1 MFIEF
6 VLYVRHLLQ
15 NPKAAQSLA
24 SGERVR
30 VWARDKRYSR
40 QKALCTDRQRRWME
54 SRAKLGKM
62 AGPDPARPYE
72 EKATDEEGL
81 GS

>member
-30 VWARDKRYSR
+30 VWVRDKRYSR
-40 QKALCTDRQRRWME
+40 QKALCTDRPRRWME

-72 EKATDEEGL
+72 KATDEGL
-81 GS
+81 GG

>member
-40 QKALCTDRQRRWME
+40 QKALCTDRLRRWME

-62 AGPDPARPYE
+62 TGPDPARPYE
-72 EKATDEEGL
+72 KATDEGL
-81 GS
+81 GG

>member
-24 SGERVR
+24 NGERVR

-40 QKALCTDRQRRWME
+40 QKALCTDRPRRWME

-81 GS
+81 GG